1 MHVKDRRGSALAHQ
15 EKVRNVVATELSL
28 FLPVLVID

>member
-1 MHVKDRRGSALAHQ
+1 MHFEDRRGSALAHP
-15 EKVRNVVATELSL
+15 EKVRNIIATELSL